1 MYGLK
6 QGAHAWN
13 RKLHD
18 VLTEL
23 GFKRSKI
30 DQSLYIRRENNGSVV
45 YLAVYVDD
53 LLLFTNN
60 QELKRTIINQ
70 LEEKFKM
77 RNLGPVS
84 MILGINIH
92 RNRQTKEIFLD
103 QTEYIENILR
113 RFNLENCNLVRT
125 PLDVNQTLIKDMS
138 PKTAAEKKEMEGVP
152 YREALGSLMYAYQ
165 GTRPDLGSAVTILSS
180 FAENPGKAHWNA
192 LKRTLRYLKGTKD
205 LRLKFNDSGSME
217 LVGYY
222 DANWAGDTD
231 SRRSTSGYVFLLGNC
246 AVSWCS
252 KRQQTVSLST
262 TESEYI
268 AIALAVQELLWLK
281 RLIKDI
287 DNSCVREP
295 IRLHSDN

>member
-1 MYGLK
+1 
-6 QGAHAWN
+6 
-13 RKLHD
+13 
-18 VLTEL
+18 
-23 GFKRSKI
+23 
-30 DQSLYIRRENNGSVV
+30 
-45 YLAVYVDD
+45 
-53 LLLFTNN
+53 
-60 QELKRTIINQ
+60 
-70 LEEKFKM
+70 M

-84 MILGINIH
+84 KILGINIH

-103 QTEYIENILR
+103 QTEYIENILH
-113 RFNLENCNLVRT
+113 RFNLENCNPVKTL
-125 PLDVNQTLIKDMS
+125 LDVNQTLIKDMS

-217 LVGYY
+217 LVGYCY
-222 DANWAGDTD
+222 ANWAGDTD

-262 TESEYI
+262 IESEYI

-295 IRLHSDN
+295 IRLHSDNQSAIKLAHSDNYHARSKHIDTKYKFIREKVANNVIRINYVPSNEMIADALTKAVTSEKNKFCNKYIGLL